1 MDVDFVHHKIAEG
14 VNLYLYETNKFAT
27 VTVKVF
33 VQDSLAPETVA
44 ANALIPTVLIQGT
57 KSYPTR
63 MSLVQKMESLY
74 GCVLGADIDKIGERQ
89 IMEFYFDVVTPDL
102 IPNGKQVFREGLAA
116 FGELITDPLVEDGAF
131 RKDYFQKE
139 KINLAKMVDG
149 LINDKQAYAVWQAVK
164 AMCKDEPFGLYKYG
178 ERNQIEQLEPQ
189 AVYDHY
195 RRLLQSNPI
204 DIFAVG
210 PSLENLPEL
219 ISLWPWQRTAL
230 NELSQVSV
238 REDIREQEL
247 HEKQDMQQAIL
258 VMGYRTA
265 QRYLSPDYYG
275 LLVANGILGAFPH
288 SKLFINVRERASLA
302 YYVNSS
308 LEGSKGLLTVNAGI
322 APQTYGQAVDIIRRQ
337 VAELQNGSI
346 TDDELLRTKMGL
358 ISGIRKMLDDPGS
371 IIDRNLI
378 GIVHEELRSP
388 QTVMDRIASV
398 TKEQV
403 QEAAQGL
410 KLDTIYCLSGQK
422 GEA

>member
-1 MDVDFVHHKIAEG
+1 
-14 VNLYLYETNKFAT
+14 
-27 VTVKVF
+27 
-33 VQDSLAPETVA
+33 
-44 ANALIPTVLIQGT
+44 
-57 KSYPTR
+57 
-63 MSLVQKMESLY
+63 
-74 GCVLGADIDKIGERQ
+74 
-89 IMEFYFDVVTPDL
+89 
-102 IPNGKQVFREGLAA
+102 
-116 FGELITDPLVEDGAF
+116 
-131 RKDYFQKE
+131 
-139 KINLAKMVDG
+139 MVDG

-346 TDDELLRTKMGL
+346 TDDDCCAQMGL
-358 ISGIRKMLDDPGS
+358 ISGIRKVM
-371 IIDRNLI
+371 I
-378 GIVHEELRSP
+378 GINH
-388 QTVMDRIASV
+388 
-398 TKEQV
+398 
-403 QEAAQGL
+403 
-410 KLDTIYCLSGQK
+410 
-422 GEA
+422 